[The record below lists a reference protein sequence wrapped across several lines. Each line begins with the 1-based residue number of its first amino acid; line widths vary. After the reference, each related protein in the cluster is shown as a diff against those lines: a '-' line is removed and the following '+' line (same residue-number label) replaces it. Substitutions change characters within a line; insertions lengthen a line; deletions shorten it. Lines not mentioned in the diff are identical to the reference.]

1 MSFGRRQS
9 PHKLTPIVKL
19 DGTSRDFGLDR
30 SESLN
35 MAKDQLSGLPLYIEP
50 LDPSMYN
57 IDGFCTGYAA
67 RRHNRQGIATAASL
81 DFRTRFFDAVGDP
94 SESSTFTFENPTHG
108 HVVTLLMPHTRP
120 ERLAL
125 LSALSEYFCLH
136 DDGEDG
142 IGLEVTAER
151 KLARRELLSDLLHQ
165 LSRVNVRQAQ
175 NILQSLASYAKAAQ
189 MQGTLHFENIEAYI
203 KFRFTDFGAEF
214 LLACT
219 MFGAERAVVDPFVQ
233 VAYRAMALIND
244 YYSFDVENAS
254 MKTSAHTAN
263 GVGLLMEL
271 NDLSVGS
278 AKEALRLLAT
288 RYDRM
293 FLTMK
298 LQLLALGNVPPKV
311 EELLEAVES
320 QIVGKAIWS
329 STALRYS
336 LSHRRDT
343 NL

>member
-1 MSFGRRQS
+1 
-9 PHKLTPIVKL
+9 
-19 DGTSRDFGLDR
+19 
-30 SESLN
+30 
-35 MAKDQLSGLPLYIEP
+35 MAKDQLTGLPLYIEP
-50 LDPSMYN
+50 LNPSMYN

-67 RRHNRQGIATAASL
+67 KRHNRQGIATAASL
-81 DFRTRFFDAVGDP
+81 DFRTRFFDAVGDL

-189 MQGTLHFENIEAYI
+189 MQGTLHFKNIEAYI
-203 KFRFTDFGAEF
+203 NFRFVDFGAEF

-219 MFGAERAVVDPFVQ
+219 MFGLDMNPLSGAERAVVDPFVQ

-254 MKTSAHTAN
+254 MKTSAHSAN
-263 GVGLLMEL
+263 GVGVLMKL
-271 NDLSVGS
+271 NDMSVGS

-288 RYDRM
+288 RHDRM

-343 NL
+343 CL